1 MKKPSA
7 IDRRPQRVWFA
18 VTLLF
23 ASYILCGCLQVR
35 SYVDPKLPRASL
47 ADIQPP
53 QSPGQARPLQLTFE
67 FQRNGSPHGGVT
79 RQVRPQ
85 IVRVL
90 TDSKLFSSVSARNS
104 NEEARLEI
112 VLNNLA
118 NIGDA
123 AGKGFLTGLTFG
135 GAGSLVTDS
144 YVMSA
149 TFAAP
154 GKPRVSKTYEHAL
167 HTTIGNKKGP
177 EGLQPKSVKEAF
189 EEVVDQLMLN
199 LLRDLQKE
207 GAL

>member
-18 VTLLF
+18 ATLLF
-23 ASYILCGCLQVR
+23 ASSILGGCLQVR

-53 QSPGQARPLQLTFE
+53 QSTGQARPLQLAFE
-67 FQRNGSPHGGVT
+67 FQRNGSPHGGVA

-90 TDSKLFSSVSARNS
+90 TDSKLFSSVSAGNS
-104 NEEARLEI
+104 NEEARFEI

-149 TFAAP
+149 TFTAP